1 MWQYGFGIPDELFI
15 RGSVPMTKQEIRVLS
30 LSKMRLKNDSI
41 VWDIGAGTGSVSV
54 EAAVYCKEGRV
65 FAIEKNPEAVE
76 LLKENRKAFR
86 VKNMEIVCGQ
96 APEVLLNLPCPDSI
110 FIGGS
115 GDFTEEI
122 LETAA
127 ERIKPCGIIV
137 ANAIAIDTLCSLQG
151 FFKVRCWERDI
162 TLANISTSKQVKG
175 KTMMLAHNPI
185 YIFTARKPEDSKKA
199 EEPLYE

>member
-15 RGSVPMTKQEIRVLS
+15 RGNVPMTKQEIRVLT

-54 EAAVYCKEGRV
+54 EAAVHCKQGRV

-76 LLKENRKAFR
+76 LLKENRNTFR
-86 VKNMEIVCGQ
+86 LKNMEIVCGR
-96 APEVLLNLPCPDSI
+96 APDALLNLPCPDRI
-110 FIGGS
+110 FIGGT

-122 LETAA
+122 LKTAA
-127 ERIKPCGIIV
+127 ERLAPCGIIV
-137 ANAIAIDTLCSLQG
+137 ANA
-151 FFKVRCWERDI
+151 RCWDEDI

-185 YIFTARKPEDSKKA
+185 YIFAARKPEDSKKA

>member
-1 MWQYGFGIPDELFI
+1 
-15 RGSVPMTKQEIRVLS
+15 MTKQEIRVLS

-76 LLKENRKAFR
+76 LLKENRKAFGLE
-86 VKNMEIVCGQ
+86 NMEIVCGQ
-96 APEVLLNLPCPDSI
+96 APEALLNLPCPDSI
-110 FIGGS
+110 FIGGT

-122 LETAA
+122 LETAV
-127 ERIKPCGIIV
+127 ERLKPCGIIV

-151 FFKVRCWERDI
+151 FFKARCWERDI
-162 TLANISTSKQVKG
+162 TLASISTSKQAKE
-175 KTMMLAHNPI
+175 KTMMLAYNPI
-185 YIFTARKPEDSKKA
+185 YIFAAKKPEDSKKA
-199 EEPLYE
+199 EEPLYG

>member
-15 RGSVPMTKQEIRVLS
+15 RGNVPMTKQEIRVLS

-54 EAAVYCKEGRV
+54 EAAVHCKQGRV

-76 LLKENRKAFR
+76 LLKENRNTFR
-86 VKNMEIVCGQ
+86 LKNMEIVCGR
-96 APEVLLNLPCPDSI
+96 APDALLNLPCPDRI
-110 FIGGS
+110 FIGGT

-122 LETAA
+122 LKTAA
-127 ERIKPCGIIV
+127 ERLAPCGIIV

-151 FFKVRCWERDI
+151 FFKVRCWDEDI

-185 YIFTARKPEDSKKA
+185 YIFAARKPEDSKKA
-199 EEPLYE
+199 EDPLYE